1 MFNPFDSAEG
11 HQLDEFKEE
20 QEPFEQI
27 SNLNNMSFLIYF
39 RI

>member
-1 MFNPFDSAEG
+1 
-11 HQLDEFKEE
+11 LDEFKEE

-39 RI
+39 RIWNGCSLAFDP